1 MKHKYTST
9 DLTEHQIQACVMQ
22 WAEGQLARHHELKLL
37 YAIPNGGARNNIT
50 GALLKAEGVKPG
62 VPDLCLPVA
71 RGGYHGLYIEMK
83 RATGKPT
90 KAQLDW
96 LAALIAQGYATA
108 IRHDAALTADLII
121 RYLDG
126 EAVEE

>member
-1 MKHKYTST
+1 MIKQYTSA
-9 DLTEHQIQACVMQ
+9 DLTEHQIQTCVMQ
-22 WAEGQLARHHELKLL
+22 WAEGQLARHPELKLL

-62 VPDLCLPVA
+62 VPDLCLPIA

-96 LAALIAQGYATA
+96 LAALKAQGYATA

-126 EAVEE
+126 EAVGE